1 MRDRGMDWWD
11 NHWARRDT
19 LYSPAPY
26 EQLTAALMALGDRDA
41 ANEIRYFGRV
51 RNARQKKD
59 WLTFGLAPFS
69 MSPVS
74 VLAPTPFE
82 FSIGWSPSH
91 TNRPRT

>member
-51 RNARQKKD
+51 RERETEK
-59 WLTFGLAPFS
+59 GLAY
-69 MSPVS
+69 
-74 VLAPTPFE
+74 
-82 FSIGWSPSH
+82 I
-91 TNRPRT
+91 